1 MISNWG
7 EAMVSCWAIARK
19 FWRGNGGNFAMIMA
33 VCAPVLFGMGG
44 LATDYAL
51 LYNKRAELQNVADAA
66 ALASAE
72 ELLVSTATA
81 SQVQSAAEQ
90 FVLANFSSA
99 RAAVAGASSLTVDAQ
114 MLASERGVKVG
125 LSYEWTPFFAQLFDP
140 GVTPI
145 VVSATANLAGKG
157 LTCVIGLM
165 PQQPIAKSTIHLE
178 NGARLEAEN
187 CDVFS
192 NSTHAHGIRLDPG
205 AHIEASSICSAGGVW
220 FRSSTSST
228 NPAPIE
234 DCPKIKDPLISRP
247 APSVGSCDETNLV
260 VSSDATLQPGVY
272 CGGLRIEGSATVTLK
287 TGVYVIKDG
296 PLVVTDKASVVG
308 DEVGFYLSGLNSVFS
323 FDPDTS
329 ISLTAPLSGPL
340 AGLLFMES
348 KTVPFSF
355 NFDPWDL
362 LNLPV
367 NVRLHRISSNNAH
380 YLLGAIYVPK
390 SLLLVDSTEP
400 VADASPWTAAIV
412 GRLWLKAGPTLVLN
426 ADYSKTEIPVP
437 NGLLSMRPVLTH

>member
-145 VVSATANLAGKG
+145 VVSATANLAG
-157 LTCVIGLM
+157 TY
-165 PQQPIAKSTIHLE
+165 A
-178 NGARLEAEN
+178 
-187 CDVFS
+187 
-192 NSTHAHGIRLDPG
+192 
-205 AHIEASSICSAGGVW
+205 
-220 FRSSTSST
+220 
-228 NPAPIE
+228 
-234 DCPKIKDPLISRP
+234 
-247 APSVGSCDETNLV
+247 
-260 VSSDATLQPGVY
+260 
-272 CGGLRIEGSATVTLK
+272 
-287 TGVYVIKDG
+287 
-296 PLVVTDKASVVG
+296 
-308 DEVGFYLSGLNSVFS
+308 
-323 FDPDTS
+323 
-329 ISLTAPLSGPL
+329 
-340 AGLLFMES
+340 
-348 KTVPFSF
+348 
-355 NFDPWDL
+355 
-362 LNLPV
+362 
-367 NVRLHRISSNNAH
+367 
-380 YLLGAIYVPK
+380 
-390 SLLLVDSTEP
+390 
-400 VADASPWTAAIV
+400 
-412 GRLWLKAGPTLVLN
+412 
-426 ADYSKTEIPVP
+426 
-437 NGLLSMRPVLTH
+437 